1 MSEKQVT
8 NMNPWII
15 ITLAAAGVVFG
26 IDYLLRKKKWKEN
39 SKKEK
44 ISLLVNM
51 FSAGPYIF
59 ISALG
64 MLWGIVAKNPETAFG
79 KAIYDATLMMAGYY
93 FVVAVAAAVSSL
105 ILRKKEKTKLSILVN
120 IIALAYITVVLTV
133 NSFVGEIL

>member
-1 MSEKQVT
+1 
-8 NMNPWII
+8 MNPWII
-15 ITLAAAGVVFG
+15 IILAAAGAVFI

-39 SKKEK
+39 TKKEK

-64 MLWGIVAKNPETAFG
+64 MLWGIVAENPETAFG
-79 KAIYDATLMMAGYY
+79 KVLYDATLMMAGYY

-133 NSFVGEIL
+133 NSLAGKIL

>member
-1 MSEKQVT
+1 
-8 NMNPWII
+8 MNPWII
-15 ITLAAAGVVFG
+15 IILVAAGAVFI

-39 SKKEK
+39 TKKEK

-105 ILRKKEKTKLSILVN
+105 ILRKKGKTKLSIWVN
-120 IIALAYITVVLTV
+120 IIALAYITVVLAV
-133 NSFVGEIL
+133 NSLVGEIL

>member
-1 MSEKQVT
+1 
-8 NMNPWII
+8 MNSWII
-15 ITLAAAGVVFG
+15 ITLAAAGAVFG

-39 SKKEK
+39 TKKEK
-44 ISLLVNM
+44 TSLLVNM

-64 MLWGIVAKNPETAFG
+64 MLWGIVAENPETAFG

-120 IIALAYITVVLTV
+120 IIALAYITVVLAV
-133 NSFVGEIL
+133 NSLAGEIL

>member
-8 NMNPWII
+8 NMNSWII
-15 ITLAAAGVVFG
+15 ITLAAAGAVFG

-39 SKKEK
+39 TKKEK
-44 ISLLVNM
+44 TSLLVNM

-64 MLWGIVAKNPETAFG
+64 MLWGIVAENPETAFG

-120 IIALAYITVVLTV
+120 IIALAYITVVLAV
-133 NSFVGEIL
+133 NSLAGEIL

>member
-1 MSEKQVT
+1 
-8 NMNPWII
+8 MNPWII

>member
-1 MSEKQVT
+1 
-8 NMNPWII
+8 MNPWII
-15 ITLAAAGVVFG
+15 IILAAAGAVFI

-39 SKKEK
+39 TKKEK

-59 ISALG
+59 ISAMG

-105 ILRKKEKTKLSILVN
+105 ILRKKGKTKLSIWVN
-120 IIALAYITVVLTV
+120 IIALVYITVVLTV
-133 NSFVGEIL
+133 NSLVGEIL

>member
-1 MSEKQVT
+1 
-8 NMNPWII
+8 MNSWII
-15 ITLAAAGVVFG
+15 ITLAAAGAVFG

-39 SKKEK
+39 TKKEK
-44 ISLLVNM
+44 TSLLVNM
-51 FSAGPYIF
+51 FSTGPYIF

-64 MLWGIVAKNPETAFG
+64 MLWGIVAENPETAFG

-120 IIALAYITVVLTV
+120 IIALAYITVVLAV
-133 NSFVGEIL
+133 NSLAGEIL

>member
-1 MSEKQVT
+1 
-8 NMNPWII
+8 MNPWIF
-15 ITLAAAGVVFG
+15 ITLTMAGIIFG
-26 IDYLLRKKKWKEN
+26 VDFLLRKKKWKEN
-39 SKKEK
+39 TKKEK

-79 KAIYDATLMMAGYY
+79 KVIYDATLMMAGYY

-105 ILRKKEKTKLSILVN
+105 ILRKKEKTKLSIWVN
-120 IIALAYITVVLTV
+120 IIALAYITVVLAV
-133 NSFVGEIL
+133 NSLAGEIL

>member
-1 MSEKQVT
+1 
-8 NMNPWII
+8 MNPWMI
-15 ITLAAAGVVFG
+15 ITLAAAGAVFG

-39 SKKEK
+39 TKKEK

-64 MLWGIVAKNPETAFG
+64 MLWGIVAGNPETVFG
-79 KAIYDATLMMAGYY
+79 KALYDATLMMAGYY

-105 ILRKKEKTKLSILVN
+105 ILRKKEKTKLSIRVN
-120 IIALAYITVVLTV
+120 VIALAYIAVVLAV
-133 NSFVGEIL
+133 NSLAGKIL

>member
-15 ITLAAAGVVFG
+15 ITLAAAGVVFI

-39 SKKEK
+39 TKKEK

-59 ISALG
+59 ISALSI
-64 MLWGIVAKNPETAFG
+64 LWGIVAKNPETAFG

-105 ILRKKEKTKLSILVN
+105 ILRKKEKTNLSIWVN
-120 IIALAYITVVLTV
+120 IVALAYITVVLAV
-133 NSFVGEIL
+133 NSLAGEIL